1 MPARASGG
9 PSHSLQALAVRP
21 RADELQPSSP
31 RGQYGPGGLRHGH
44 FQSSLRDILTWCRV
58 FSLPSSTGVP
68 HAKGSCVSSLMNKSL
83 SVHPPHLVGRLG
95 GHGGR
100 VVRPGRRQSG
110 GSVSRRFMP
119 GAPVRTAVFKNL
131 LPRLHR
137 ATDRPMHSRSCGRHS
152 GAVSARGSLA
162 AIRGCPAGSA
172 ALPSGLPRR
181 DSGLPCGQPRHNS
194 GQPRAAGW
202 AARRCHRGSAALP
215 PGQPRAA
222 GGAARRCHRGCLAG
236 SEAAWEAAS
245 ISGEAAP
252 LAARQPGRLPRFR
265 AGLPR
270 CQRGAARPRCQR
282 RAAIWQRG
290 ADILAARR

>member
-1 MPARASGG
+1 MQPIQHLGSTGCVGTSFQPRSVNPCSPPMPARASGG

-100 VVRPGRRQSG
+100 VVRPGGRQCG

-119 GAPVRTAVFKNL
+119 GAPVCDAGF
-131 LPRLHR
+131 
-137 ATDRPMHSRSCGRHS
+137 AT
-152 GAVSARGSLA
+152 LA
-162 AIRGCPAGSA
+162 AKTWDTP
-172 ALPSGLPRR
+172 
-181 DSGLPCGQPRHNS
+181 
-194 GQPRAAGW
+194 W
-202 AARRCHRGSAALP
+202 
-215 PGQPRAA
+215 
-222 GGAARRCHRGCLAG
+222 
-236 SEAAWEAAS
+236 
-245 ISGEAAP
+245 
-252 LAARQPGRLPRFR
+252 
-265 AGLPR
+265 
-270 CQRGAARPRCQR
+270 
-282 RAAIWQRG
+282 
-290 ADILAARR
+290 